1 MYLVEI
7 FVLFIYCNKIF
18 VVFIGIK
25 KILICIKNEILYLI
39 KWYLNDIIIVV
50 RVLKSYIFIVV

>member
-25 KILICIKNEILYLI
+25 KILICSKNEILYLI